1 MDECVQKKS
10 NRYQRSRVWCPAM
23 KFTAKR
29 TLSFTYRKKAM
40 SKDALCCRDDHSI
53 AFRYQQ
59 SALDSIVKPWT
70 KTKETIDPAGNS
82 V

>member
-1 MDECVQKKS
+1 MPYV
-10 NRYQRSRVWCPAM
+10 
-23 KFTAKR
+23 
-29 TLSFTYRKKAM
+29 
-40 SKDALCCRDDHSI
+40 CRDDHSI